1 MQAQKL
7 FPKKL
12 IYSHFYID
20 EKFKQALRVK
30 RLISDARKCLFLKD
44 LRIFASPQ
52 NNNRIKQPHL
62 STIYYRLLI
71 MVYYNGV

>member
-20 EKFKQALRVK
+20 EKFKQALRVSASN
-30 RLISDARKCLFLKD
+30 LIVFLFCIQLQCFKFFFNFSKVFK
-44 LRIFASPQ
+44 LNVF
-52 NNNRIKQPHL
+52 
-62 STIYYRLLI
+62 
-71 MVYYNGV
+71 